1 MFYILLFLWYNV
13 SWFFGGDN
21 IRTLE
26 DVRRDICI
34 LEDRI
39 SSDLLYNYRTG
50 EDYRGAMKRLN
61 GLRDEALILSSER
74 IAYSDEIDIYEKKF
88 LGKKVNYFITIH
100 DSYEIV
106 GYVQV
111 NYNDVVDPFYG
122 NVGYEIKEEYR
133 GHSYAYKA
141 LELLS
146 SIMVDRGLVEPLICI
161 KDDNYPSIS
170 TAKKFGARVVKASTE
185 IHPYSKYS
193 LDLRQKVKSI
203 KYH

>member
-1 MFYILLFLWYNV
+1 M
-13 SWFFGGDN
+13 
-21 IRTLE
+21 E

-39 SSDLLYNYRTG
+39 SSELLYNSRDKDVYK
-50 EDYRGAMKRLN
+50 DAMRRLYS
-61 GLRDEALILSSER
+61 LKDEAQILR
-74 IAYSDEIDIYEKKF
+74 SDKVAVSAEIDIYEKKF
-88 LGKKVNYFITIH
+88 LGKKVNYFITLH
-100 DSYEIV
+100 DSYEII

-111 NYNDVVDPFYG
+111 NYHDVVDPFYG

-146 SIMVDRGLVEPLICI
+146 SVMVERGLIEPLICI
-161 KDDNYPSIS
+161 KDDNYPSIN
-170 TAKKFGARVVKASTE
+170 TAMKFGARIVKPSTK

-193 LDLRQKVKSI
+193 LDLRKKVKSM

>member
-13 SWFFGGDN
+13 SWFFGGAN

-61 GLRDEALILSSER
+61 CLRDEALILSSER

-122 NVGYEIKEEYR
+122 NVGYEIK
-133 GHSYAYKA
+133 
-141 LELLS
+141 
-146 SIMVDRGLVEPLICI
+146 
-161 KDDNYPSIS
+161 
-170 TAKKFGARVVKASTE
+170 
-185 IHPYSKYS
+185 
-193 LDLRQKVKSI
+193 
-203 KYH
+203 